1 MPDFASSVSARSL
14 KPEQMCRWL
23 TRSPAIVDS
32 KTKMR
37 IRTLAAAMLAAL
49 TACAIPS
56 FAQWPNYPTPGPRT
70 KDGKIDFAA
79 PPPRTA
85 YGKPDF
91 SGLWEPARGKGG
103 RGGESMNG
111 TLPLPFAIPSKPDD
125 PPVAQ
130 FFNIG
135 AGLKD
140 KLPPMTP
147 WAAKLRAERKG
158 NNNKDNPD
166 AACLPLG
173 LTQLLMHPQ
182 PRKIIQT
189 PRDIVIL
196 YEANG
201 NVRQIH
207 TDGRQLPSD
216 DAQPWWYG
224 YSVGHWEGDTL
235 VVETTGFRDD
245 VWLDVEGSPL
255 TSSGRMIERWR
266 RPLFGLMQIDVTIE
280 DPKAYTKPFT
290 VRVNHQLMPDTELM
304 EFVCQERDAVHYVGK
319 SAKK

>member
-1 MPDFASSVSARSL
+1 MRIL
-14 KPEQMCRWL
+14 KL
-23 TRSPAIVDS
+23 PAIALIV
-32 KTKMR
+32 
-37 IRTLAAAMLAAL
+37 LAS
-49 TACAIPS
+49 AIPI
-56 FAQWPNYPTPGPRT
+56 FAQWPSYPTPGPRQ

-85 YGKPDF
+85 DGKPDF
-91 SGLWEPARGKGG
+91 SGLWEPAHVKGARGPGG
-103 RGGESMNG
+103 NGLNG
-111 TLPLPFAIPSKPDD
+111 TDPLPFAIPTSPDD

-147 WAAKLRAERKG
+147 WAAELRAKRKAD
-158 NNNKDNPD
+158 NNKDNPD
-166 AACLPLG
+166 ALCLPLG
-173 LTQLLMHPQ
+173 LTQLHMHPQ
-182 PRKIIQT
+182 PRKVFQT
-189 PRDIVIL
+189 PRAIAIM

-201 NVRQIH
+201 NVRQIL
-207 TDGRQLPSD
+207 TDGRGLPNNNPV
-216 DAQPWWYG
+216 PWWYG

-255 TSSGRMIERWR
+255 TSTGKMTERWR
-266 RPLFGLMQIDVTIE
+266 RPKYGLMQIDITIE

-304 EFVCQERDAVHYVGK
+304 EFVCEERDATHYKGK
-319 SAKK
+319 

>member
-1 MPDFASSVSARSL
+1 
-14 KPEQMCRWL
+14 
-23 TRSPAIVDS
+23 
-32 KTKMR
+32 MR
-37 IRTLAAAMLAAL
+37 IVHIPAAL
-49 TACAIPS
+49 LVILATSTTAAL
-56 FAQWPNYPTPGPRT
+56 AQWPGYPTPGPRT

-79 PPPRTA
+79 PPPRTPD
-85 YGKPDF
+85 GKPDF
-91 SGLWEPARGKGG
+91 SGLWEPARAPGSK
-103 RGGESMNG
+103 GESMNG
-111 TLPLPFAIPSKPDD
+111 TLPLPFPIPTSPDD

-135 AGLKD
+135 KGLPGG
-140 KLPPMTP
+140 LPPLTP
-147 WAAKLRAERKG
+147 WGAQIRAQRKA

-166 AACLPLG
+166 AKCEPLG

-189 PRDIVIL
+189 PRDIVVL

-207 TDGRQLPSD
+207 TDGRPLPNND
-216 DAQPWWYG
+216 PQPWWYG

-235 VVETTGFRDD
+235 VIETTGFRDD

-255 TSSGRMIERWR
+255 TSTGKMTERWR
-266 RPLFGLMQIDVTIE
+266 RPKFGLMQIDVTIE

-290 VRVNHQLMPDTELM
+290 VRVNHQLMADTDLM
-304 EFVCQERDAVHYVGK
+304 EFVCEERDAVHYVGK
-319 SAKK
+319 TEKK